1 MRILSGMML
10 LYTHLVWGLALEAF
24 FGPDGWQDPLLVAT
38 RQQESGAWSLLW
50 FVPPEHLRT
59 FHYAGLAV
67 IGCYTVGLFTRVT
80 SIAAWIVAV
89 SYINRAPMAN
99 FGLDQVNSMIL
110 LYLCLAPCGAAFSVD
125 RLWQAYRCRR
135 ADRPVPRPA
144 ATVMTRVATRLLQ
157 VHVAVLYLFAG
168 LSKLKGQTW
177 WTGDAVWLG
186 AANYEYQSGSLEWL
200 AWHPLLVNF
209 LTHATVFF
217 EISFCVFV
225 WMRPLRPIV
234 LLGGTMLHLGIG
246 GFLGM
251 WTFGLAMILT
261 YVSFLPPEWI
271 ASADTNPPPPG
282 PPGPPAKSREEGLS
296 ASSAVVSSESS
307 HPVSREAVLHL
318 GLLPIGLALL
328 LAGCGVEGSARGSAG
343 DQLLERGRMFVGR
356 EDYPKAIAALTEGLG
371 AAPADADLL
380 YERGIAYERSGQ
392 LDAALADYTAAVA
405 ARPGFAR
412 AMNNE
417 AAIHARQG
425 RLVAA
430 VEGFGRVLERD
441 PADAL
446 ALRNRAQALLDLMRF
461 EEAEKDLLR
470 SIELDPAAPEP
481 WHQLGLVRERAGQ
494 VEKAIEAFSAALR
507 LNPLSAESWQKRGEL
522 YRRLGREGEARHDL
536 ARAAEIKPALEL
548 GVEEMPVL
556 PVEEIAPLPVEPK
569 PIDEIPIPKS

>member
-1 MRILSGMML
+1 MML

-24 FGPDGWQDPLLVAT
+24 FGPAGWQDPLLVAT
-38 RQQESGAWSLLW
+38 RQQESVAWSLWW

-59 FHYAGLAV
+59 FHYAGLAI

-80 SIAAWIVAV
+80 TVAAWIVAV

-125 RLWQAYRCRR
+125 RLWRAYRARR
-135 ADRPVPRPA
+135 ANRPLPPPA

-157 VHVAVLYLFAG
+157 VHVAILYLFAG
-168 LSKLKGQTW
+168 LSKLKGQSW

-200 AWHPLLVNF
+200 AWHPHLVNF

-217 EISFCVFV
+217 ELTFCVFV
-225 WMRPLRPIV
+225 WKRSLRPLV

-261 YVSFLPPEWI
+261 YVGFLPPEWI
-271 ASADTNPPPPG
+271 ASTESPSPSRPPLADPPG
-282 PPGPPAKSREEGLS
+282 TAREPGS
-296 ASSAVVSSESS
+296 AVSSSAADAGSSRV
-307 HPVSREAVLHL
+307 VSREPALHL
-318 GLLPIGLALL
+318 SLLPIGLAVL
-328 LAGCGVEGSARGSAG
+328 LAGCGVEGSARGAAG
-343 DQLLERGRMFVGR
+343 EQLLERGRMFVGR

-371 AAPADADLL
+371 AAPNDADLL

-392 LDAALADYTAAVA
+392 FDAALADYTAAVA

-425 RLVAA
+425 RLAEA
-430 VEGFGRVLERD
+430 VEGFTRVLAMD

-470 SIELDPAAPEP
+470 SVELDRAAPEP
-481 WHQLGLVRERAGQ
+481 WHQLGVVRERAGQ
-494 VEKAIEAFSAALR
+494 VDQAIEAFSAALR
-507 LNPLSAESWQKRGEL
+507 LNPLHAESWQKRGEL
-522 YRRLGREGEARHDL
+522 FRRLGREGEARHDL
-536 ARAAEIKPALEL
+536 ARAAEIRPEL
-548 GVEEMPVL
+548 GVEEIPVL
-556 PVEEIAPLPVEPK
+556 PVEEMAPLPVEPK
-569 PIDEIPIPKS
+569 PVDEIPLPKSS

>member
-1 MRILSGMML
+1 MML

-38 RQQESGAWSLLW
+38 RQQESTAWSLWW

-59 FHYAGLAV
+59 FHYVGLAV

-89 SYINRAPMAN
+89 SYINRVPMAN

-110 LYLCLAPCGAAFSVD
+110 LYLCLAPCGAVFSVD
-125 RLWQAYRCRR
+125 RVWRAYRCRR
-135 ADRPVPRPA
+135 VNRPLPPPS

-177 WTGDAVWLG
+177 WTGEAVWLG

-200 AWHPLLVNF
+200 AWHPFLVNF

-225 WMRPLRPIV
+225 WMRSLRPIV
-234 LLGGTMLHLGIG
+234 LLGGTLLHLGIG

-271 ASADTNPPPPG
+271 ASAEPPSPPRPPSQDPPPASRQSG
-282 PPGPPAKSREEGLS
+282 SSTSSAGGAGESSRAASRET
-296 ASSAVVSSESS
+296 
-307 HPVSREAVLHL
+307 VLHAS
-318 GLLPIGLALL
+318 LLPVGLVVV
-328 LAGCGVEGSARGSAG
+328 LAGCGVEGAGAARGAAG
-343 DQLLERGRMFVGR
+343 EQLLERGRMFVGR
-356 EDYPKAIAALTEGLG
+356 EEYPKAIAALTEGVG
-371 AAPADADLL
+371 AAPGDADLL
-380 YERGIAYERSGQ
+380 YERGIAYERAGE
-392 LDAALADYTAAVA
+392 LDAALADYTAAVG

-425 RLVAA
+425 RLAEA
-430 VEGFGRVLERD
+430 VEGFGRVLAID
-441 PADAL
+441 PGDAL

-481 WHQLGLVRERAGQ
+481 WHQLGIVRERAGK
-494 VEKAIEAFSAALR
+494 VEEAVAAYSAALR
-507 LNPLSAESWQKRGEL
+507 VNPLHAVSWQKRGEL

-536 ARAAEIKPALEL
+536 ARGAEINPEL
-548 GVEEMPVL
+548 GVEEIPVL
-556 PVEEIAPLPVEPK
+556 PVEEMAPLPVEPK
-569 PIDEIPIPKS
+569 PLNEIPLPERP